1 MAVSNL
7 WSRRSLLRNAER
19 HAHAFA
25 GELPVAPA
33 LELAAVLPEPPASA
47 PIRLRSVAERD
58 ALLREL
64 VENVDYIDPITASPT
79 APSCCP

>member
-1 MAVSNL
+1 MSNL

-19 HAHAFA
+19 HAHA

-79 APSCCP
+79 APSRCP

>member
-79 APSCCP
+79 GPSRCP

>member
-1 MAVSNL
+1 L
-7 WSRRSLLRNAER
+7 HR
-19 HAHAFA
+19 
-25 GELPVAPA
+25 

-79 APSCCP
+79 APSRCP

>member
-1 MAVSNL
+1 MAVPNL

-79 APSCCP
+79 APSRCP

>member
-33 LELAAVLPEPPASA
+33 LELAAVLPEPRASA

-79 APSCCP
+79 APSRCP

>member
-79 APSCCP
+79 APSRCP

>member
-33 LELAAVLPEPPASA
+33 LKLAAVLPEPPASA

-79 APSCCP
+79 APSRYP

>member
-1 MAVSNL
+1 VSNL

-64 VENVDYIDPITASPT
+64 VENADYIDPITASPT
-79 APSCCP
+79 APSRCP